1 MTPATHS
8 TTLAQHCC
16 NISTIMDLQGQNNS
30 DAVKYHR
37 YYTCKM
43 ASTTVMVLPV
53 PGGPN
58 SRYGVGRH
66 WPLTTRQTAALWRS
80 FRDELYR
87 KSSAGSL
94 IEDLALLSFEDA
106 PYKREKEKTKQK
118 AIVKWTI
125 FLSWFYKV
133 NKIHKNTKLTAKIVW
148 NCKTVLEK
156 LHKLD
161 RVNDF

>member
-8 TTLAQHCC
+8 TTLAQHCR
-16 NISTIMDLQGQNNS
+16 NTSTIMDLQGHNNS
-30 DAVKYHR
+30 AAVEYHG
-37 YYTCKM
+37 YCTCKM

-66 WPLTTRQTAALWRS
+66 WPLTIRQTAALWRS

-94 IEDLALLSFEDA
+94 IEDLGLLSFEDA
-106 PYKREKEKTKQK
+106 PYTSKKKKRKKKKERKRRRNNKQTKGH
-118 AIVKWTI
+118 
-125 FLSWFYKV
+125 Y
-133 NKIHKNTKLTAKIVW
+133 
-148 NCKTVLEK
+148 
-156 LHKLD
+156 
-161 RVNDF
+161 